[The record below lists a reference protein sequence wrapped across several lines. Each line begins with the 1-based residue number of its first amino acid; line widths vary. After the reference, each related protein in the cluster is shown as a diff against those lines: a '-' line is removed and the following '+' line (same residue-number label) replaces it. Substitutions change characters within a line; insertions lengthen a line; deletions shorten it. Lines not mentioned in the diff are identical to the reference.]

1 MTKFYSDPIEHSSK
15 VCLVSVTPDAEKH
28 MGYVARVSNP
38 KNQSNPEV
46 VDYLSIASSMG
57 TGLCLSKHT

>member
-15 VCLVSVTPDAEKH
+15 VCLVSVTPDAEKY

-46 VDYLSIASSMG
+46 AGLLGIASSMG